1 MTSPTPAP
9 TTDKPGLGDIIP
21 ARSTGTAGLDRAL
34 PWLIALVAFM
44 VFMLTA
50 TGFHTYDGISYIRD
64 MGKPLAAL
72 VLPHHLI
79 YEPSVLLMLNLWR
92 AFGYAGYA
100 DLPGS
105 MFSSLAGA
113 SGLGLFFGMAR
124 HCSGARSVALVAT
137 LMLGLTYGYWFYSV
151 EVDIYVQPLFFLLA
165 TAWVY
170 LHPLRNRAPR
180 AHMFL
185 LMGLLH
191 ALGALYHQAALFI
204 VPAFALGI
212 YLLPGKISKKIWRV
226 VAYGAALG
234 LVLIPAYFVGGV
246 LIAGQD
252 TPDKFVRWA
261 NNFGQL
267 GTWGAFTPGTLAGT
281 ISGTSAAVSADY
293 WVGRLLLLSLAMA
306 LAVRARSATQRGGP
320 LAWVFWT
327 WTGTYTLFFIWWQP
341 EVLKFW
347 VLVLP
352 PALLLVVLGFQWG
365 ALSARSHIVTWG
377 MAAAVLLLLAVSNAP
392 SIWAK
397 RDPMSD
403 PGRRTSVELSKIS
416 RREDLIILQ
425 SGSAEHYLPF
435 MYDRINVMSARE
447 LWYAG
452 GASGQDEAV
461 TAMRRRLWHALAKG
475 SSVWIEDRVL
485 TTGVRISDHYVFTQE
500 EINALL
506 SPYGERV
513 VGTPV
518 AVSQANFTHLS
529 PHEVYSKARRWTF
542 ATDEQGWSA
551 ANVAGETVS
560 EQGWCFSPRED
571 PGLYSPP
578 LRLQTGGYSTVYIVM
593 DTSAPGRTQFFFRQR
608 PEEPYSEVSSV
619 QFQVEPGT
627 HGYEV
632 PLGPEWEHMETIQGL
647 RLDPVESGDPSVGG
661 ANRVCIKEIRLQP

>member
-1 MTSPTPAP
+1 MPVPTPDQNGL
-9 TTDKPGLGDIIP
+9 DKVTAP
-21 ARSTGTAGLDRAL
+21 ARSAGTSNVNGAVPG
-34 PWLIALVAFM
+34 LIALVAF
-44 VFMLTA
+44 VIFMLTA

-72 VLPHHLI
+72 FLPHHLI

-92 AFGYAGYA
+92 AFGYTGYA

-105 MFSSLAGA
+105 MFSSIAGA
-113 SGLGLFFGMAR
+113 GGLGLIFCMAR
-124 HCSGARSVALVAT
+124 HCSGSKLVAVVAT

-165 TAWVY
+165 TAGLY
-170 LHPLRNRAPR
+170 LHALRSTAPR
-180 AHMFL
+180 MYMFL
-185 LMGLLH
+185 LMGVAH

-212 YLLPGKISKKIWRV
+212 FLLPGRTSEKVRRV
-226 VAYGAALG
+226 VAYGATLG
-234 LVLIPAYFVGGV
+234 LVLVPSYFIGGV

-267 GTWGAFTPGTLAGT
+267 GTWGAFTPATPGGA
-281 ISGTSAAVSADY
+281 ISGTAAAISADY
-293 WVGRLLLLSLAMA
+293 WVGRLLLLSLVVV
-306 LAVRARSATQRGGP
+306 LAARARAATRQGGP
-320 LAWVFWT
+320 FAWVLWT
-327 WTGTYTLFFIWWQP
+327 WTGTYTLFFVWWQP

-365 ALSARSHIVTWG
+365 ALGTRSHVVARG
-377 MAAAVLLLLAVSNAP
+377 MAAAVLLLLTASNAP

-403 PGRRTSVELSKIS
+403 PGRRTSAELSRIS
-416 RREDLIILQ
+416 GREDLVVLQ

-447 LWYAG
+447 LWYQG

-461 TAMRRRLWHALAKG
+461 TAIRRRLWHALAKG

-485 TTGVRISDHYVFTQE
+485 TPGVRTSDHYVFTRE
-500 EINALL
+500 EIDVML

-513 VGTPV
+513 AGTQV
-518 AVSQANFTHLS
+518 AAGPASFTHIS
-529 PHEVYSKARRWTF
+529 PNEVYSKADRWTF
-542 ATDEQGWSA
+542 TSDEQGWSA
-551 ANVAGETVS
+551 ANVSGELVG
-560 EQGWCFSPRED
+560 EQGWCVSPRED
-571 PGLYSPP
+571 PALYSPP
-578 LRLQTGGYSTVYIVM
+578 LRLQTSGYGTVYVVM
-593 DTSAPGRTQFFFRQR
+593 DTLAPGQAQFFFRQN
-608 PEEPYSEVSSV
+608 PEEPYSETSSV

-627 HGYEV
+627 HSYDV
-632 PLGPEWEHMETIQGL
+632 PLGPEWQRTESVQGL
-647 RLDPVESGDPSVGG
+647 RLDPMESGDPSLGE
-661 ANRVCIKEIRLQP
+661 ANRMCVKEIRLQP